1 MPGYNAKTGHDG
13 LTDTDH
19 SRMFAARDN
28 VKLDSKPRQ
37 PSNQSI
43 SPK

>member
-1 MPGYNAKTGHDG
+1 MQGYNAKTGHSG

-19 SRMFAARDN
+19 SRTSTARDY
-28 VKLDSKPRQ
+28 VRLDSKPRQ

-43 SPK
+43 PPK